1 MIKGRRLGKVTF
13 IDKIVAKIDA
23 MEIGESISKLDFI
36 EELYDDCDYFIIRSF
51 DVHFS
56 NAKKK
61 LHLKV
66 FRVIKK
72 QLTRI
77 S

>member
-1 MIKGRRLGKVTF
+1 MTKGRKLKKVTL

-23 MEIGESISKLDFI
+23 MEVGESISKLELV
-36 EELYDDCDYFIIRSF
+36 EEMYHACDYFIIRSF

-56 NAKKK
+56 HAKKK
-61 LHLKV
+61 LPEKL